1 MLWDDGFARVV
12 LIGDADHPAYC
23 RVILNAHRKE
33 MTDLTEVE
41 RTRLMKTVFV
51 VERVLRELLEPEKIN
66 LASFGNMVPH
76 LHWHIIPR
84 FADDPHFPNPVFGSR
99 QRDGARPLPAEFV
112 RSMRQQLSGLLERK
126 TLAGN
131 CGFLGRCRRRFF
143 GGQAA
148 GVGENRPK
156 KCCRCPACSGS
167 RGAPGGGTARA

>member
-1 MLWDDGFARVV
+1 MAQPPNHSVTESLNPPRGDCALCAQPGGEVLWDDGFARVV
-12 LIGDADHPAYC
+12 LIGHADHPAYC

-41 RTRLMKTVFV
+41 RVRLMMTVFV

-99 QRDGARPLPAEFV
+99 QRDGARALPAGFV
-112 RSMRQQLSGLLERK
+112 RSMQQQLSGLLEK
-126 TLAGN
+126 
-131 CGFLGRCRRRFF
+131 
-143 GGQAA
+143 
-148 GVGENRPK
+148 EP
-156 KCCRCPACSGS
+156 
-167 RGAPGGGTARA
+167 

>member
-1 MLWDDGFARVV
+1 MAQPPNHSVTESLNHPRSNCALCAQAGGEVLWDDGFARVV

-33 MTDLTEVE
+33 MTDLAEVE
-41 RTRLMKTVFV
+41 RARLMKTVFV

-84 FADDPHFPNPVFGSR
+84 FADDPHFPNPVFGAR

-112 RSMRQQLSGLLERK
+112 HSMRQRLSGLLE
-126 TLAGN
+126 
-131 CGFLGRCRRRFF
+131 
-143 GGQAA
+143 
-148 GVGENRPK
+148 K
-156 KCCRCPACSGS
+156 KP
-167 RGAPGGGTARA
+167 